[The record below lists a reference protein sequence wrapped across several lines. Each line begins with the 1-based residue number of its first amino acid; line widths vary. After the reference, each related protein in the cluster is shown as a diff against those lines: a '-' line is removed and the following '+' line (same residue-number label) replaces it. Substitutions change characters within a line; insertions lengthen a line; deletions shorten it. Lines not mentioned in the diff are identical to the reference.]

1 MRARWAAQLALS
13 TLVLTAGCTEDS
25 GETDTDAATDATA
38 ATAVTDATD
47 ATAATV
53 AESTT
58 GEAETGTPTTG
69 GDAVTYA
76 DIQAI
81 WDTKCVMAC
90 HTPGGS
96 ASTNG
101 PILGAD
107 VSHAN
112 IVDKQAVT
120 VALPL
125 ITPGDPDA
133 SYLWHKINGTQTD
146 VGGGGSKMP
155 IGLGLDEP
163 TLAMI
168 EQWIVDGAKP

>member
-13 TLVLTAGCTEDS
+13 TLVLTTGCTEDG

-53 AESTT
+53 AESST
-58 GEAETGTPTTG
+58 GDETGTPTTG
-69 GDAVTYA
+69 GGEAITYA
-76 DIQAI
+76 EIQAI

-101 PILGAD
+101 PILDTA

-125 ITPGDPDA
+125 ITPGEPDA
-133 SYLWHKINGTQTD
+133 SYLWHKINGTQAD

-168 EQWIVDGAKP
+168 EQWIVEGAKP